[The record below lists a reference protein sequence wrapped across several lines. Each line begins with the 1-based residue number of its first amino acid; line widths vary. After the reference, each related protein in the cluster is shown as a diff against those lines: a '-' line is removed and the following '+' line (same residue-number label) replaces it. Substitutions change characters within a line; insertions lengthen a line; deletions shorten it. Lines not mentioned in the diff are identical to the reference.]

1 MNKVIIGAISK
12 RVLTSVVVLLLV
24 ITFVFFLVRLA
35 PGNPAQKFL
44 SPDFSP
50 QLSEQVLKSFSLDKP
65 VFQQYLSFIKN
76 LFTFDLG
83 ISYTYRRSV
92 TSVVLEFL
100 SFTFAFAL
108 FAFIIQS
115 ILSFWLAVVSVKNRN
130 GLIDKLTDKI
140 SLLIFAT
147 PSFVIG
153 LILILIFSVNFDLL
167 PTAGLKS
174 IDNDQM
180 SFVNKILDYLSHL
193 ILPLITLSAGGIAI
207 FFRYI
212 RDNLNDLYNHNFV
225 LNLRSMGYDE
235 KTILRKHILPNTLG
249 PFLTIAGIELG
260 ILFGGALITEVIFGL
275 PGMGRLTISAIFE
288 RDYPLVI
295 GCTFAAASLMIIS
308 NFIAD
313 IFKIIIDKQLVKD
326 LLQ

>member
-12 RVLTSVVVLLLV
+12 RVLTSIMVLFLV

-65 VFQQYLSFIKN
+65 VLQQYLSFIKN

-83 ISYTYRRSV
+83 ISYTYRRPV
-92 TSVVLEFL
+92 TLVVFEFL
-100 SFTFAFAL
+100 SFTFVFAL

-115 ILSFWLAVVSVKNRN
+115 IISFWLAVLSVKNRN

-153 LILILIFSVNFDLL
+153 LILILIFSVNLDLL

-180 SFVNKILDYLSHL
+180 SFLNRILDYLLHL

-235 KTILRKHILPNTLG
+235 KTILRKHVLPNTLG

-295 GCTFAAASLMIIS
+295 GCTFAATSLMIIS

-313 IFKIIIDKQLVKD
+313 IFKIIVDKRLVKD